1 MVQDAS
7 APLMVSGLI
16 GPGGLKRSLV
26 RELLQPHI
34 ATQVLQIPLSV
45 RRPHDALMWPH
56 GNTGLYT
63 VKSGYN
69 WLMEKNAISLPSTSA
84 GLQLNWKG
92 IWETGAAPKCKSFVW
107 RACQKVLPVNVNL
120 QNRGVDVDPLC
131 PLCQMEPETVT
142 HALLRCPT
150 VRAIW
155 FSCPLGIRIPEAE
168 VQFHDWISTWL
179 QVQDVAEDVVA
190 VIFTIAWAIWN
201 RRNKMVFTKAL
212 LPIPVVIQEAYANVP
227 SPVEFEPGVHGDD
240 ATVLLGISSPLSNG
254 NDTDVRWV
262 APPRGR
268 VKINIDVSV
277 RGTHGTGFGMVA
289 HDHPGK
295 VLAAATET
303 LQEEF
308 SPLMAEALCCRWA
321 LWLAQ
326 DLGFGSVIMETH
338 CLVLYKAW
346 IAKLQSPSYLSTV
359 VQDCLHISTSFL
371 I

>member
-1 MVQDAS
+1 M
-7 APLMVSGLI
+7 
-16 GPGGLKRSLV
+16 
-26 RELLQPHI
+26 
-34 ATQVLQIPLSV
+34 
-45 RRPHDALMWPH
+45 
-56 GNTGLYT
+56 GLYT

-69 WLMEKNAISLPSTSA
+69 WLMEKNAISPPSTSA

-142 HALLRCPT
+142 YALLRCPT
-150 VRAIW
+150 
-155 FSCPLGIRIPEAE
+155 
-168 VQFHDWISTWL
+168 
-179 QVQDVAEDVVA
+179 VQDVAEDVVA

-240 ATVLLGISSPLSNG
+240 ATVLLGISSPVSNG
-254 NDTDVRWV
+254 NDTDMRWV
-262 APPRGR
+262 APARGR

-289 HDHPGK
+289 RDHPGK

-308 SPLMAEALCCRWA
+308 SPLMAEALCCR
-321 LWLAQ
+321 
-326 DLGFGSVIMETH
+326 
-338 CLVLYKAW
+338 
-346 IAKLQSPSYLSTV
+346 
-359 VQDCLHISTSFL
+359 
-371 I
+371 